1 MKERKKKNMLHAKA
15 LSIKWNNTWLNGWM
29 VGLLVGWLTAAAVD
43 NNDDDNAGVS
53 LKSA

>member
-1 MKERKKKNMLHAKA
+1 MKQHMAEWM
-15 LSIKWNNTWLNGWM
+15 NGWF
-29 VGLLVGWLTAAAVD
+29 VSWLTDWLTAAAVD